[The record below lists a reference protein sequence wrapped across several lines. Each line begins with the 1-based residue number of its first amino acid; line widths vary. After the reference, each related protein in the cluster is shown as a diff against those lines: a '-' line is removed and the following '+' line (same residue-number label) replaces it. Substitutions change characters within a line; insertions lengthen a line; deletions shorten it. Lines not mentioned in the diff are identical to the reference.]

1 MIVRTSVTHP
11 TGPKKVVLE
20 QKKEEVAPIIE
31 KVETKVEP
39 ATLPVEENVEMI
51 ETPKRPRKERVKK
64 VVEEESFEQLV
75 EKVQE

>member
-11 TGPKKVVLE
+11 TVHKKPVIVE
-20 QKKEEVAPIIE
+20 KKKEEVAPIIE

-51 ETPKRPRKERVKK
+51 ETPKRPRNKAKK
-64 VVEEESFEQLV
+64 VVEDNINEDNF
-75 EKVQE
+75 VQE